1 MRPRPRTAVGS
12 SPLTRGKPQ
21 IVQLVGQVGGLIPAH
36 AGKTHRPLRR
46 AIRSAAHPRSR
57 GENTPLYLRLALT
70 AGSSPLTRGKR
81 RRCWS
86 AFQSVRLIPA
96 HAGKTPPARPSPSL
110 WPAHPRSR
118 GENKARATPVM
129 MTDGSSPLTR
139 GKPVPSLR
147 TPPAD
152 GLIPAHA
159 GKTGDG
165 DAHGRCTRAHP
176 RSRGENRRPHGIPL
190 CRVGSSPLTR
200 GKLRQLVHFFSGN
213 RLIPAHA
220 GKTPFRHPARQA
232 RGAHPRSRGENQ
244 PCQAPGRPVLGS
256 SPLTRGKLR
265 LTEFTHYSSGLI
277 PAHAGKT
284 HDRHPR
290 LAGRAAHP
298 RSRGENTIRED
309 IPPVD
314 NGSSPLT
321 RGKPLR

>member
-1 MRPRPRTAVGS
+1 MVPHPAAHPRSRGENYQVPLFGTASRGS
-12 SPLTRGKPQ
+12 SPLTRGK
-21 IVQLVGQVGGLIPAH
+21 LVGEAAPEDGSRLIPAH
-36 AGKTHRPLRR
+36 AGKT
-46 AIRSAAHPRSR
+46 ADCAAGRSGGRAHPRSR

-159 GKTGDG
+159 GKTTSSDLMASTG
-165 DAHGRCTRAHP
+165 RAHP
-176 RSRGENRRPHGIPL
+176 RSRGENRR
-190 CRVGSSPLTR
+190 R
-200 GKLRQLVHFFSGN
+200 
-213 RLIPAHA
+213 
-220 GKTPFRHPARQA
+220 
-232 RGAHPRSRGENQ
+232 
-244 PCQAPGRPVLGS
+244 
-256 SPLTRGKLR
+256 
-265 LTEFTHYSSGLI
+265 
-277 PAHAGKT
+277 
-284 HDRHPR
+284 
-290 LAGRAAHP
+290 
-298 RSRGENTIRED
+298 
-309 IPPVD
+309 
-314 NGSSPLT
+314 
-321 RGKPLR
+321 

>member
-96 HAGKTPPARPSPSL
+96 HAGKTRSCAPSPPTAS
-110 WPAHPRSR
+110 AHPRSR
-118 GENKARATPVM
+118 GENAQAQRRVIIKH
-129 MTDGSSPLTR
+129 GSSPLTR
-139 GKPVPSLR
+139 GKPVASSIEV
-147 TPPAD
+147 ASW

-159 GKTGDG
+159 GKTGTLCG
-165 DAHGRCTRAHP
+165 SVARGTAHP
-176 RSRGENRRPHGIPL
+176 RSRGENPHVILKPS
-190 CRVGSSPLTR
+190 CCHGSSPLTR
-200 GKLRQLVHFFSGN
+200 GKRHFRGLSHLAL

-220 GKTPFRHPARQA
+220 GKTLPDLRFYCAD
-232 RGAHPRSRGENQ
+232 RSD
-244 PCQAPGRPVLGS
+244 LGN
-256 SPLTRGKLR
+256 P
-265 LTEFTHYSSGLI
+265 
-277 PAHAGKT
+277 
-284 HDRHPR
+284 
-290 LAGRAAHP
+290 
-298 RSRGENTIRED
+298 
-309 IPPVD
+309 
-314 NGSSPLT
+314 
-321 RGKPLR
+321 